1 MSEAGE
7 LSAEQIRA
15 FLEGSEEQGFRG
27 KRRAEVYEWITRTL
41 RVQGYRRQGKKMRGL
56 LKRYVEKITG
66 RSRTQVTL
74 LVARYVKHREGRW
87 AASRRQSFASR
98 FTRADV
104 ELLAQVDGAHET
116 LSGPATKKILER
128 EFVEYKHAAYQRLAT
143 ISVAHIYNLRQRPR
157 YRERRLNCTKTRAV
171 QVAIGE

>member
-1 MSEAGE
+1 MIVSMSEAGK

-15 FLEGSEEQGFRG
+15 FLEGSEEHGFRG

-74 LVARYVKHREGRW
+74 LVAR
-87 AASRRQSFASR
+87 
-98 FTRADV
+98 
-104 ELLAQVDGAHET
+104 
-116 LSGPATKKILER
+116 
-128 EFVEYKHAAYQRLAT
+128 
-143 ISVAHIYNLRQRPR
+143 
-157 YRERRLNCTKTRAV
+157 
-171 QVAIGE
+171 IGEL